1 MKKLTSLLFLGLIL
15 ILSSCGSTVYTLK
28 GDYTVESSTVTDA
41 EFDKV
46 WDNVID
52 YFAQN
57 NIPVATLE
65 KSSGLIVAS
74 NVSIGESLVTL
85 EDSNGQIMNNNAWFV
100 FPYQKNCVGGK
111 VVCSFNVRVRKQEDG
126 KTFIGVNIG
135 NIQGYIIVEFLNT
148 MTFSKQQ
155 VTQTVQSSCSSTGN
169 FEKHLLNKFKK

>member
-1 MKKLTSLLFLGLIL
+1 MKKVINLLFLVLVL
-15 ILSSCGSTVYTLK
+15 VLSSCGPTVYTLK
-28 GDYTVESSTVTDA
+28 GNYLMESSAVTDI

-85 EDSNGQIMNNNAWFV
+85 EDKNGQIMNNNAWFV
-100 FPYQKNCVGGK
+100 FPYQKGCVGGN
-111 VVCSFNVRVRKQEDG
+111 VVCSFNVRVKKQDDG
-126 KTFIGVNIG
+126 KTFIGINIG
-135 NIQGYIIVEFLNT
+135 NIQGYRIVEFLNT
-148 MTFSKQQ
+148 MTFSKQRI
-155 VTQTVQSSCSSTGN
+155 TQTVQSPCSSTGN
-169 FEKHLLNKFKK
+169 FEKYLLDNFKK